1 VSGVTGG
8 HADSHRKRNTTM
20 KRLLLTAAALALAL
34 CAPVAAQARMDEIT
48 AANFNERYAA
58 VAAINETM
66 RDRIAAAYGRTTRAG
81 FWPKG
86 Q

>member
-1 VSGVTGG
+1 MNRILT
-8 HADSHRKRNTTM
+8 
-20 KRLLLTAAALALAL
+20 TAAIALAL

-66 RDRIAAAYGRTTRAG
+66 RDIESPPLMGAQQG
-81 FWPKG
+81 PVSG
-86 Q
+86 QKK